1 MKYIF
6 ILVKKMSRRNLYKF
20 LFESLVEIKS
30 IENLR
35 VLNIGA
41 GGPIQGIIELS
52 LNTKKITT
60 IDIDPARKPDI
71 VMDVTNLE
79 FNDNSFDLVIMMEVL
94 EHVKEPKK
102 ALSEI
107 YRVLSHNG
115 KLIMS
120 TPFILG
126 IHDEPYDYYRFTK
139 YGLEYLLSDFK
150 IEIQETNDFAHTI
163 LVLIGRLMKSKL
175 RRDKIVSLMIFM
187 PLLLLYPMVFIVS
200 KLVISSHITTGYF
213 VKAKKN

>member
-6 ILVKKMSRRNLYKF
+6 LLVKRMSRRNLYKF
-20 LFESLVEIKS
+20 LFESLLEMKS

-41 GGPIQGIIELS
+41 GGPVQRIIESS
-52 LNTKKITT
+52 LYNKVTS

-79 FNDNSFDLVIMMEVL
+79 FNENSFDLVIMMEVL

-107 YRVLSHNG
+107 YRVLSHKG

-150 IEIQETNDFAHTI
+150 VEIQETNDFAHTI
-163 LVLIGRLMKSKL
+163 VVLIGRLMKSKF
-175 RRDKIVSLMIFM
+175 RRDKIIGLMIILPIF
-187 PLLLLYPMVFIVS
+187 LLYPIVYIIS
-200 KLVISSHITTGYF
+200 KLLISSHITTGYF

>member
-6 ILVKKMSRRNLYKF
+6 LLVKKMSRRNLYKF
-20 LFESLVEIKS
+20 LLESLVEMKS

-41 GGPIQGIIELS
+41 GGPVQGIIESS
-52 LNTKKITT
+52 LNKKVTS
-60 IDIDPARKPDI
+60 IDIDSNRNPDI

-79 FNDNSFDLVIMMEVL
+79 FNDNSFDLVIMIEVL

-107 YRVLSHNG
+107 SRVLSHNG

-163 LVLIGRLMKSKL
+163 LVLIGRLMRSRF
-175 RRDKIVSLMIFM
+175 RRDKILSLMIFM
-187 PLLLLYPMVFIVS
+187 SFLLVYPLVLVVS
-200 KLVISSHITTGYF
+200 KLVVSTHITTGYF
-213 VKAKKN
+213 LKAKKN

>member
-6 ILVKKMSRRNLYKF
+6 LLVKKMSRRNLYKF
-20 LFESLVEIKS
+20 FMESLVEIKS

-41 GGPIQGIIELS
+41 GGPVQGIIELS
-52 LNTKKITT
+52 LNTKKGTT

-126 IHDEPYDYYRFTK
+126 IHDEPYDYYRYTK
-139 YGLEYLLSDFK
+139 YGLEYLLSDYK

-187 PLLLLYPMVFIVS
+187 PLLLIYPIVFIVS
-200 KLVISSHITTGYF
+200 KIVASSHITTGYF

>member
-1 MKYIF
+1 
-6 ILVKKMSRRNLYKF
+6 
-20 LFESLVEIKS
+20 
-30 IENLR
+30 
-35 VLNIGA
+35 
-41 GGPIQGIIELS
+41 
-52 LNTKKITT
+52 
-60 IDIDPARKPDI
+60 
-71 VMDVTNLE
+71 MDVTNLE

-102 ALSEI
+102 GLSEI

-139 YGLEYLLSDFK
+139 YGLEYLLNDFK
-150 IEIQETNDFAHTI
+150 IEIRETNDFAHTI
-163 LVLIGRLMKSKL
+163 LVLIGRLMKATL

-187 PLLLLYPMVFIVS
+187 PLLLVYPVVFVVS
-200 KLVISSHITTGYF
+200 KLVVSSHITTGYF

>member
-6 ILVKKMSRRNLYKF
+6 LLVKKMSRRNLYKF
-20 LFESLVEIKS
+20 FMESLVEMKS

-41 GGPIQGIIELS
+41 GGPVQGIIESS
-52 LNTKKITT
+52 LHKKVTS
-60 IDIDPARKPDI
+60 IDVDPTRKPDI

-107 YRVLSHNG
+107 YRFES
-115 KLIMS
+115 
-120 TPFILG
+120 
-126 IHDEPYDYYRFTK
+126 
-139 YGLEYLLSDFK
+139 
-150 IEIQETNDFAHTI
+150 
-163 LVLIGRLMKSKL
+163 
-175 RRDKIVSLMIFM
+175 
-187 PLLLLYPMVFIVS
+187 
-200 KLVISSHITTGYF
+200 
-213 VKAKKN
+213 

>member
-1 MKYIF
+1 M
-6 ILVKKMSRRNLYKF
+6 
-20 LFESLVEIKS
+20 ESLVEIKS
-30 IENLR
+30 MENLR

-52 LNTKKITT
+52 LNTKKVTT

-175 RRDKIVSLMIFM
+175 RRDKLVSLMIFV
-187 PLLLLYPMVFIVS
+187 PLLLVYPMVFIVS
-200 KLVISSHITTGYF
+200 KIVTSSHITTGYF
-213 VKAKKN
+213 VKAIKN

>member
-6 ILVKKMSRRNLYKF
+6 LLVKRMSRRNLYKF
-20 LFESLVEIKS
+20 LFESLVEMKS

-41 GGPIQGIIELS
+41 GGPVQGIIESS
-52 LNTKKITT
+52 LYNKVTS
-60 IDIDPARKPDI
+60 IDVDPVRKPDI

-175 RRDKIVSLMIFM
+175 RRDKIVSLMIFV
-187 PLLLLYPMVFIVS
+187 PLLLVYPMVFIVS

>member
-6 ILVKKMSRRNLYKF
+6 LLVKKMSRRNLYKF
-20 LFESLVEIKS
+20 FMESLVEIKS

-41 GGPIQGIIELS
+41 GGPVQGIIELS
-52 LNTKKITT
+52 LNTKKRTT

-139 YGLEYLLSDFK
+139 YGLEYLLSDYK

-163 LVLIGRLMKSKL
+163 LVLIGRLVKSKL

-187 PLLLLYPMVFIVS
+187 PLLLVYPIVFIVS
-200 KLVISSHITTGYF
+200 KIVVSSHITTGYF

>member
-6 ILVKKMSRRNLYKF
+6 LLIKRMSRRNLYKF
-20 LFESLVEIKS
+20 LFESLVEMKS

-41 GGPIQGIIELS
+41 GGPVQGIIES
-52 LNTKKITT
+52 YLNKKVTS
-60 IDIDPARKPDI
+60 IDIDSNRKPDI

-107 YRVLSHNG
+107 YRFES
-115 KLIMS
+115 
-120 TPFILG
+120 
-126 IHDEPYDYYRFTK
+126 
-139 YGLEYLLSDFK
+139 
-150 IEIQETNDFAHTI
+150 
-163 LVLIGRLMKSKL
+163 
-175 RRDKIVSLMIFM
+175 
-187 PLLLLYPMVFIVS
+187 
-200 KLVISSHITTGYF
+200 
-213 VKAKKN
+213 

>member
-6 ILVKKMSRRNLYKF
+6 LLIKRMSRRNLYKF
-20 LFESLVEIKS
+20 FMESLVEMKS

-52 LNTKKITT
+52 LNTKKVTT

-107 YRVLSHNG
+107 YRVLSDNG

-150 IEIQETNDFAHTI
+150 IEIHETNDFAHTI
-163 LVLIGRLMKSKL
+163 MVLIGRLMKSKL
-175 RRDKIVSLMIFM
+175 RRDKIVSLIIFM
-187 PLLLLYPMVFIVS
+187 PLLLVYPMVFIVS

>member
-6 ILVKKMSRRNLYKF
+6 LLVKRMSRRNLYKF

-139 YGLEYLLSDFK
+139 YGLEYLLRDFK

-187 PLLLLYPMVFIVS
+187 PLLLVYPMVFIVS

>member
-6 ILVKKMSRRNLYKF
+6 LLVKKMSRRNLYKF
-20 LFESLVEIKS
+20 FMESLVEIKS
-30 IENLR
+30 MENLR

-52 LNTKKITT
+52 LNTKKVTT

-175 RRDKIVSLMIFM
+175 RRDKIVSLIIFI
-187 PLLLLYPMVFIVS
+187 PLLLVYPMVFIIS
-200 KLVISSHITTGYF
+200 KIVTSSHITTGYF